1 MQQSKTQRVHC
12 EKSSLDVST
21 SAPFH
26 GSLIILMTNLL
37 QVEFLEEHENPF
49 QMVTPRH
56 NLLMAEGR
64 RQEEKRAA
72 EEVGDNVN
80 GTCDES
86 SDHLVTWT
94 QQILPV

>member
-1 MQQSKTQRVHC
+1 
-12 EKSSLDVST
+12 
-21 SAPFH
+21 
-26 GSLIILMTNLL
+26 MTNLL

-56 NLLMAEGR
+56 NLLMVEGETR
-64 RQEEKRAA
+64 SG

-80 GTCDES
+80 GTCDEA
-86 SDHLVTWT
+86 SDRLVTWT